1 MRIEAVLK
9 NAVCAGAVVT
19 DRTAIAEVCSP
30 VVDDVVGTAVWR
42 PSSSF
47 DAELK
52 GSTVT
57 ATALVSGFK
66 LSESVSA
73 LFRLLL
79 DAPSLTVALAKAVFM
94 KFDGALRVDASIG
107 TDTELIAAFPFELA
121 LTSKI
126 SAKKPV
132 EPAVMDI
139 ALVLAECD
147 VSLGRW
153 RLLSDMDDYNLSAYD
168 DLDVHT
174 VDYIER

>member
-30 VVDDVVGTAVWR
+30 
-42 PSSSF
+42 F
-47 DAELK
+47 DAEIK

-57 ATALVSGFK
+57 ATAIVSGFK

-79 DAPSLTVALAKAVFM
+79 DVPSLTIALAKAVSM
-94 KFDGALRVDASIG
+94 KFDGALRVDVSIG
-107 TDTELIAAFPFELA
+107 TETELMAAFPFELA

-147 VSLGRW
+147 VSLWRW
-153 RLLSDMDDYNLSAYD
+153 RLLSDIDDYNLSAYD